1 MNEFENYKYEDEQ
14 ENGRKTEMRI
24 NVMESEYSFDNSR
37 MNYTDQGQGIK
48 QIMFRPQETIND
60 SQSILKDDN
69 EEYMDLSEYR

>member
-14 ENGRKTEMRI
+14 EYGRKTEMRI